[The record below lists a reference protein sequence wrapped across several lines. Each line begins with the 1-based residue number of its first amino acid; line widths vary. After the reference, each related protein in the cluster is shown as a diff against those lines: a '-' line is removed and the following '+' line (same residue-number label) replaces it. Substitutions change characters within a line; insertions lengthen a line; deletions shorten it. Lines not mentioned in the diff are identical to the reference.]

1 MKFKDKNGN
10 IFIPT
15 NPLTIEQMRTS
26 KNYQEMKEGPQ
37 EKDKNKDK

>member
-15 NPLTIEQMRTS
+15 NPRTEE
-26 KNYQEMKEGPQ
+26 EMKNSKFYEEVKE
-37 EKDKNKDK
+37 EKDNKKK

>member
-15 NPLTIEQMRTS
+15 NPTIIELMKNSKDYKEIKETS
-26 KNYQEMKEGPQ
+26 KEEPKE
-37 EKDKNKDK
+37 K

>member
-15 NPLTIEQMRTS
+15 NPRTEEEMENAKFYEEVKEEQ
-26 KNYQEMKEGPQ
+26 KG
-37 EKDKNKDK
+37 NKKK

>member
-15 NPLTIEQMRTS
+15 NPRTEE
-26 KNYQEMKEGPQ
+26 EMKNSKFYE
-37 EKDKNKDK
+37 EVKKDNKKK

>member
-15 NPLTIEQMRTS
+15 NNLTESQMKKS
-26 KNYQEMKEGPQ
+26 KNYTEIKE
-37 EKDKNKDK
+37 EKPKADKTK